1 MSTLQIQSEDH
12 PSDAVEMAVEFR
24 VSRPG
29 SPRRRLRLV
38 GPLYTLGSGPDC
50 SVRLEDAALR
60 PLHAVL
66 RRRGQR
72 FMLKACGAPIV
83 VNGTPT
89 LECQLCLGDRLQ
101 LGSYEFELL
110 AYQPAPTA
118 VAQPIQKALGQNSSA
133 QRSTVQPEAAL
144 VAPVT
149 PTASSTNSI
158 REPRIVPRRRISF
171 ADTAQVLASAYQRPS
186 AVTTNPA
193 SDPKTVEALG
203 QTQFHTATAIPRE
216 EPLEGSDAEIER
228 IAQLR
233 RAPGNSPDER
243 ALLLL
248 EQHTALLAN
257 ERRWQERSRRQLERF
272 RQRERRGRAQVEQL
286 IQTQENVERR
296 TRETTEAVQNLGLQ
310 MADVASQISLISGSV
325 LPAFEQ
331 RLELQQADAS
341 VVLNKHLQAIDT
353 IGGRLDQLQAAI
365 AQVQSE
371 SREVR
376 QESVAN
382 RNETL
387 EALANA
393 EHLETLI
400 QRLTDTCNQN
410 RIDFE
415 AKLDELRESLFQQTK
430 KTIDTS
436 AQLEESRQCTLS
448 LSALVQ
454 QVRSAVQNLQSD
466 AQRFVT
472 SDQLEQLQPV
482 HAQDDDRVARLA
494 DIVEAQQTQ
503 MQREL
508 ELLYQRLEDTQSE
521 VDRAV
526 RSASD
531 ALTRA
536 VESHAVSPTR
546 VDTAPETPVAQWP
559 VPEVDEPFSAGAE
572 PLSSFDYK
580 GVEEDASAADD
591 FEPNGFPQYPQNS
604 QLAQDAGRPW
614 ETEDRYSD
622 AERVSPSI
630 PEEDY
635 SSYESSSYESP
646 AFESSTPENEELSHQ
661 SPMPEWFTETAAD
674 ESPVTGF
681 EYGTGDPLGSVNV
694 VGSERETDD
703 PLTDEYIDG
712 STYQYDPGS
721 MPIYHQ
727 NELDE
732 PSGHDSPSPQRSAA
746 EILAGLGMNYGVEED
761 GGKTEFLPMNSGA
774 VSFPSAEP
782 LPDRREEQATAA
794 PSVPAPVVPEPAA
807 EEEEDSIEAYM
818 NRLLKRVQGTSDTV
832 TRSAIIEPRTHVVE
846 PTKTASGLGSPS
858 NENEEDST
866 NAIEGE
872 SPSKSD
878 SVSVMSE
885 SEYIP
890 RRQAPERNTDLLRM
904 RELANSTARI
914 AIAKSARQRLINQ
927 IMFKFALFTLGIL
940 AGLFTL
946 AGSGFALDKWFLVA
960 MCCFGLGAFYLMEGF
975 GLRRQLLEA
984 PSDAVPTPVDG

>member
-1 MSTLQIQSEDH
+1 VSTLQIQPEDH

-38 GPLYTLGSGPDC
+38 GPLYTLGSGQDC

-89 LECQLCLGDRLQ
+89 LECQLSLGDRLQ

-110 AYQPAPTA
+110 AYQPATPS
-118 VAQPIQKALGQNSSA
+118 VAQPTQKGSTQNSPA
-133 QRSTVQPEAAL
+133 AQRNTTQRSTAQPEPVLAATDIPM
-144 VAPVT
+144 VPGTDAH
-149 PTASSTNSI
+149 
-158 REPRIVPRRRISF
+158 REARIVPRRRISF
-171 ADTAQVLASAYQRPS
+171 ADTAQVLATAYQRPS
-186 AVTTNPA
+186 AITA
-193 SDPKTVEALG
+193 SPSSNQKAAEVLG
-203 QTQFHTATAIPRE
+203 QTQFHTATIVPNEASFE
-216 EPLEGSDAEIER
+216 SSDAEIER

-233 RAPGNSPDER
+233 RAPGTSPDER
-243 ALLLL
+243 AVQLL
-248 EQHTALLAN
+248 EQHSALLAN

-310 MADVASQISLISGSV
+310 LTDVASQISLISGSV

-341 VVLNKHLQAIDT
+341 VALNKHLQAIDT

-376 QESVAN
+376 QESAAN

-400 QRLTDTCNQN
+400 QRLTDTCNKN
-410 RIDFE
+410 RVDFE
-415 AKLDELRESLFQQTK
+415 SKLDELRESLFQQTK

-436 AQLEESRQCTLS
+436 AQVEESRQCTLS

-472 SDQLEQLQPV
+472 SDQLEQLQPLRT
-482 HAQDDDRVARLA
+482 HDDDRIARLA

-503 MQREL
+503 MQREF

-536 VESHAVSPTR
+536 VESQGVSSTR
-546 VDTAPETPVAQWP
+546 VDSSPEASIAQWP
-559 VPEVDEPFSAGAE
+559 VPEEDEPFSAGAE
-572 PLSSFDYK
+572 PQNLLDYK
-580 GVEEDASAADD
+580 GIEENSVAADD
-591 FEPNGFPQYPQNS
+591 LEPQGFSQFLHDSQYPQ
-604 QLAQDAGRPW
+604 DVVRPW
-614 ETEDRYSD
+614 ETEERYS
-622 AERVSPSI
+622 EVEGVSPSTTEDENSSFENAS
-630 PEEDY
+630 PEH
-635 SSYESSSYESP
+635 
-646 AFESSTPENEELSHQ
+646 EELSLQ
-661 SPMPEWFTETAAD
+661 SPMPEWFNESTAE
-674 ESPVTGF
+674 ESPVAGF
-681 EYGTGDPLGSVNV
+681 EYESGNSLSSV
-694 VGSERETDD
+694 GEAEDH
-703 PLTDEYIDG
+703 LTDEYIDG

-727 NELDE
+727 DE
-732 PSGHDSPSPQRSAA
+732 ADESLVHDSPSPQRSAA
-746 EILAGLGMNYGVEED
+746 EILSGLGMDYGVEED
-761 GGKTEFLPMNSGA
+761 GGKTEYLPIGSGA

-782 LPDRREEQATAA
+782 LPVRREDQPTAPASA
-794 PSVPAPVVPEPAA
+794 PARVMAEPAV

-846 PTKTASGLGSPS
+846 PTKTAPG
-858 NENEEDST
+858 T
-866 NAIEGE
+866 E
-872 SPSKSD
+872 SPSREDEDETTNDAIDASQLQSE
-878 SVSVMSE
+878 SVSVIPE
-885 SEYIP
+885 SEYVP

-927 IMFKFALFTLGIL
+927 IMFKFALFTLGVL